1 MDIIIIVGVAV
12 NIIQRHIR
20 QQGSVPVCSLK
31 GFMIGPSRVGKTTAR
46 RRLTHEIIRISP
58 DEIVPSTGIDAP
70 ITVQLYSGIDRS
82 SVLLSEGGWRS
93 QGLEDQC
100 RALCSRVLNSP
111 AAPSSS
117 RSTTRPS
124 TAAAPSSS
132 RSTNRPSTAAAPSSS
147 RSTTRPS
154 TADAPSSSRSTTR
167 PSTAAVPSSSR
178 STTRPSTAASS
189 SPGPATLVQDW
200 DNLTHRTQDELVAT
214 ALTKLVKDQDWKT
227 IQEFL
232 KNTNSLS
239 FLHFIDIGGQPE
251 FHEILP
257 LLLHG
262 MALNLIF
269 FNVTHDLDSP
279 YTVVYRA
286 DGSSSIQYESEY
298 TIREIIQRAL
308 CSISSLQTSPDHKP
322 AAILI
327 GTHLD
332 QTSEAAVL
340 TLDRSIQQSFQD
352 DYFMRRD
359 VLCSINKPGEEK
371 RYIHPLNNVSTD
383 SSDIEGLRELITRIV
398 HERFTPQQVPT
409 GALLLHLILR
419 MRFDPSPGWCS
430 LEECAVIAEHCGISR
445 KFLKGVLQYLHDKY
459 GSILYYGQLEKLG
472 KRVIVNVNLIMKPPA
487 ELFVS
492 AFGAVRGEPETAKH
506 MRLTGEVSQRL
517 MNKACSESSTD
528 EKGIPTDEIVELL
541 ESCYILYKNARSAS
555 EEEVYFLPCLLYP
568 DHNLMS
574 SVPKLLSGLLY
585 SPLLLISATGF
596 VPLGQFQASVVRFS
610 QNENWTL
617 DELNRFR
624 NRIRFYFYDDREEG
638 LVHVEIRSLVS
649 HMEVRILTDAVINPR
664 LILECRRQLWTMFC
678 EVCSLYPHTRDV
690 HWDFGFYCPHAVQ
703 SGRRPHP
710 ARCRSKKKPRDV
722 ICSMRDCREGPV
734 GLENKHKCWFTVSTC
749 VL

>member
-1 MDIIIIVGVAV
+1 
-12 NIIQRHIR
+12 
-20 QQGSVPVCSLK
+20 
-31 GFMIGPSRVGKTTAR
+31 MIGPSCVGKTTAR
-46 RRLTHEIIRISP
+46 RRLTHEIIHISP

-70 ITVQLYSGIDRS
+70 ITVQLYRGIDRS
-82 SVLLSEGGWRS
+82 SVLLSEGEWRS
-93 QGLEDQC
+93 QGLEEQC
-100 RALCSRVLNSP
+100 RALCSRILTP
-111 AAPSSS
+111 P
-117 RSTTRPS
+117 
-124 TAAAPSSS
+124 
-132 RSTNRPSTAAAPSSS
+132 
-147 RSTTRPS
+147 
-154 TADAPSSSRSTTR
+154 DAPSSNSRRGRTR
-167 PSTAAVPSSSR
+167 R
-178 STTRPSTAASS
+178 KRNKSTTRPSTAASS
-189 SPGPATLVQDW
+189 SPGTTTLVQDW
-200 DNLTHRTQDELVAT
+200 DNLTHRTRDDLVAT
-214 ALTKLVKDQDWKT
+214 TLTKLVKDEDWET

-232 KNTNSLS
+232 KNTDILS
-239 FLHFIDIGGQPE
+239 FFHIIDIGGQPE

-269 FNVTHDLDSP
+269 FDVTHDLDSP

-286 DGSSSIQYESEY
+286 DGSSSVQYESEF

-308 CSISSLQTSPDHKP
+308 CSISSLQTSPEHKP

-332 QTSEAAVL
+332 QTSKAAVL

-359 VLCSINKPGEEK
+359 VLCSVNKPGEEK
-371 RYIHPLNNVSTD
+371 RYIHPLNNVSAD

-398 HERFTPQQVPT
+398 HERFTSQQVPT

-430 LEECAVIAEHCGISR
+430 LEECVVIAEHCGISR
-445 KFLKGVLQYLHDKY
+445 ADLLGEKGVLQYLHDKY
-459 GSILYYGQLEKLG
+459 GTILYYGRLKKLG

-506 MRLTGEVSQRL
+506 MRLTGEVSRRL
-517 MNKACSESSTD
+517 MNKVCSESSTD
-528 EKGIPTDEIVELL
+528 EAGIPTDEIVELL

-568 DHNLMS
+568 DHNVMIES
-574 SVPKLLSGLLY
+574 RDPKLLSGLLY
-585 SPLLLISATGF
+585 SPLLLIPATGF

-610 QNENWTL
+610 QDKNWRL

-624 NRIRFYFYDDREEG
+624 NRIRFYFRNVRDKG

-664 LILECRRQLWTMFC
+664 LILECRCQLWKMFS
-678 EVCSLYPHTRDV
+678 EVGSLYPHTRDV
-690 HWDFGFYCPHAVQ
+690 SWDFGFYCPHALQ

-710 ARCRSKKKPRDV
+710 ARCFSEQV
-722 ICSMRDCREGPV
+722 ICSIRDCQGGPV
-734 GLENKHKCWFTVSTC
+734 GLEYKHKCWFAVSTC
-749 VL
+749 ML

>member
-1 MDIIIIVGVAV
+1 MTVIIILGVGV
-12 NIIQRHIR
+12 NIIQHHIH

-46 RRLTHEIIRISP
+46 RRLTHEIVHISP

-70 ITVQLYSGIDRS
+70 ITVQLYRGIDQS

-93 QGLEDQC
+93 QGLEEQC

-111 AAPSSS
+111 SAAPSSS
-117 RSTTRPS
+117 TSTTK
-124 TAAAPSSS
+124 
-132 RSTNRPSTAAAPSSS
+132 
-147 RSTTRPS
+147 
-154 TADAPSSSRSTTR
+154 
-167 PSTAAVPSSSR
+167 
-178 STTRPSTAASS
+178 PSTAASS

-200 DNLTHRTQDELVAT
+200 DNLTHSTQDELVAT
-214 ALTKLVKDQDWKT
+214 ALTKLVKDEDWKT

-262 MALNLIF
+262 LALNLIF

-359 VLCSINKPGEEK
+359 VLCSVNKPGEEK

-419 MRFDPSPGWCS
+419 MKFDPSPGWCS
-430 LEECAVIAEHCGISR
+430 LEECVVIAEHCGISR
-445 KFLKGVLQYLHDKY
+445 AHLKGVLQYLHDKY
-459 GSILYYGQLEKLG
+459 GTILYYGRLTKLG

-568 DHNLMS
+568 NHNVKKES
-574 SVPKLLSGLLY
+574 SDPKLLSGLLY
-585 SPLLLISATGF
+585 PPLLLIPATGF

-610 QNENWTL
+610 QDENWRL

-624 NRIRFYFYDDREEG
+624 NRIRFYFRDDREEG

-649 HMEVRILTDAVINPR
+649 HVEVRILTDAVINPR
-664 LILECRRQLWTMFC
+664 LILECRRQLWSMFR
-678 EVCSLYPHTRDV
+678 EVGSLYPHTRDV

-710 ARCRSKKKPRDV
+710 ALCHSKNKPQQV
-722 ICSMRDCREGPV
+722 ICSEDDCRGGPV
-734 GLENKHKCWFTVSTC
+734 GLEYKHKCWFTVSTC
-749 VL
+749 VLSSIVAYVVCVCTGGY

>member
-1 MDIIIIVGVAV
+1 MKRG
-12 NIIQRHIR
+12 IIQQHIQ
-20 QQGSVPVCSLK
+20 QQGSVQVQSLK
-31 GFMIGPSRVGKTTAR
+31 GFMIGPPRVGKTTAR
-46 RRLTHEIIRISP
+46 RRLTHEIVRISP

-70 ITVQLYSGIDRS
+70 ITVQLYRGIDRS
-82 SVLLSEGGWRS
+82 SVLLSERGWRS
-93 QGLEDQC
+93 QGLEEQC
-100 RALCSRVLNSP
+100 RALCSRILNP
-111 AAPSSS
+111 P
-117 RSTTRPS
+117 
-124 TAAAPSSS
+124 
-132 RSTNRPSTAAAPSSS
+132 
-147 RSTTRPS
+147 
-154 TADAPSSSRSTTR
+154 DA
-167 PSTAAVPSSSR
+167 PSSSR

-200 DNLTHRTQDELVAT
+200 DNLTHRTRDELVTT
-214 ALTKLVKDQDWKT
+214 ALTKLVKDEDWET

-232 KNTNSLS
+232 KNTDILS

-279 YTVVYRA
+279 FTVVFRA
-286 DGSSSIQYESEY
+286 DGFTSSIEYESEY

-340 TLDRSIQQSFQD
+340 TLDHSIQQSFQD
-352 DYFMRRD
+352 FMRKD
-359 VLCSINKPGEEK
+359 VLCSVNKPGEEK

-383 SSDIEGLRELITRIV
+383 SSDIVGLRELITRIV

-430 LEECAVIAEHCGISR
+430 LEECVVIAERCGISR
-445 KFLKGVLQYLHDKY
+445 EDLLGEKGVLQYLHDKY
-459 GSILYYGQLEKLG
+459 GTILYYGRLEKLG

-506 MRLTGEVSQRL
+506 MRLTGEVSHRL
-517 MNKACSESSTD
+517 MNKARSESSTD
-528 EKGIPTDEIVELL
+528 EAGIPTDEIVELL

-568 DHNLMS
+568 DHNVAIES
-574 SVPKLLSGLLY
+574 SDPKLLSGLLY
-585 SPLLLISATGF
+585 SPLLLIPATGF
-596 VPLGQFQASVVRFS
+596 VPLGQFQASVVRFT
-610 QNENWTL
+610 QDGKWRL
-617 DELNRFR
+617 DETNRFR
-624 NRIRFYFYDDREEG
+624 NRIRFYFHDDREEG

-649 HMEVRILTDAVINPR
+649 HIEVRILTDAVINPR

-678 EVCSLYPHTRDV
+678 EVRSLYPHTQDV

-710 ARCRSKKKPRDV
+710 AICPSKTKPQHV
-722 ICSMRDCREGPV
+722 ICSIRDCRGGHPV
-734 GLENKHKCWFTVSTC
+734 VIENKHKCWFTVSTYVLISIVAYLVC
-749 VL
+749 VYRRLLS

>member
-1 MDIIIIVGVAV
+1 
-12 NIIQRHIR
+12 
-20 QQGSVPVCSLK
+20 
-31 GFMIGPSRVGKTTAR
+31 MIGPSRVGKTTTR
-46 RRLTHEIIRISP
+46 RRLTHEILHISP
-58 DEIVPSTGIDAP
+58 DEIVPSTGMDAP
-70 ITVQLYSGIDRS
+70 ITVQLYRGIDRS
-82 SVLLSEGGWRS
+82 SVLLSERGWRS
-93 QGLEDQC
+93 QGLEEQC
-100 RALCSRVLNSP
+100 RALCSRILCSP
-111 AAPSSS
+111 AAALSS
-117 RSTTRPS
+117 
-124 TAAAPSSS
+124 
-132 RSTNRPSTAAAPSSS
+132 N
-147 RSTTRPS
+147 
-154 TADAPSSSRSTTR
+154 
-167 PSTAAVPSSSR
+167 R

-189 SPGPATLVQDW
+189 SPYPTTLVQDW

-214 ALTKLVKDQDWKT
+214 ALTKLVKDEDWET
-227 IQEFL
+227 TQEFL
-232 KNTNSLS
+232 KNTDILS

-251 FHEILP
+251 FHEIQP

-298 TIREIIQRAL
+298 TIREIIQRSL
-308 CSISSLQTSPDHKP
+308 SSISSLQTSVDHMP

-340 TLDRSIQQSFQD
+340 NLDRFIQQSFRD

-359 VLCSINKPGEEK
+359 VLCSVNKPGEEK

-409 GALLLHLILR
+409 GAILLQLILR

-445 KFLKGVLQYLHDKY
+445 ADLKGVLQYLQDKF
-459 GSILYYGQLEKLG
+459 GTIHYYGRLKKLG
-472 KRVIVNVNLIMKPPA
+472 KRVIVNVNLITKPPA

-492 AFGAVRGEPETAKH
+492 AFGAVRGKPETAKH
-506 MRLTGEVSQRL
+506 MRLTGEVSHRL
-517 MNKACSESSTD
+517 MNKVCSESSSD
-528 EKGIPTDEIVELL
+528 KAGIPTDEIVELL
-541 ESCYILYKNARSAS
+541 ESCCILYKNARTIIN
-555 EEEVYFLPCLLYP
+555 EEVYFLPCLLYP
-568 DHNLMS
+568 DHNVTIES
-574 SVPKLLSGLLY
+574 SDPKLLSGLLY
-585 SPLLLISATGF
+585 SPLLLIPATGF

-610 QNENWTL
+610 RDENWCL
-617 DELNRFR
+617 DESNRFR
-624 NRIRFYFYDDREEG
+624 NRIRFYFHDDREEG

-678 EVCSLYPHTRDV
+678 EVDSLYPHTRDV

-710 ARCRSKKKPRDV
+710 ARCHSKNKPQHV
-722 ICSMRDCREGPV
+722 ICSIQDCRGGPV
-734 GLENKHKCWFTVSTC
+734 GLENKHKCWFTVS
-749 VL
+749 V

>member
-1 MDIIIIVGVAV
+1 MPISDYHIIIVGVAV
-12 NIIQRHIR
+12 NIIQRHIH

-46 RRLTHEIIRISP
+46 RRLTHEIVHISP

-70 ITVQLYSGIDRS
+70 ITVQLYRDIDRS

-93 QGLEDQC
+93 QGIEEQC
-100 RALCSRVLNSP
+100 RALCSRVLNIP
-111 AAPSSS
+111 AA
-117 RSTTRPS
+117 
-124 TAAAPSSS
+124 A
-132 RSTNRPSTAAAPSSS
+132 
-147 RSTTRPS
+147 
-154 TADAPSSSRSTTR
+154 
-167 PSTAAVPSSSR
+167 PSSSR

-200 DNLTHRTQDELVAT
+200 DNLTHRTQDELVST
-214 ALTKLVKDQDWKT
+214 ALTKLVKDEDWKT

-232 KNTNSLS
+232 KNTKSLS

-262 MALNLIF
+262 LALNLIF
-269 FNVTHDLDSP
+269 FNVIHDLDSP

-359 VLCSINKPGEEK
+359 VLCSVNKPGEEK

-398 HERFTPQQVPT
+398 HERFTPQEVPT

-419 MRFDPSPGWCS
+419 MKFDPSPGWCS

-445 KFLKGVLQYLHDKY
+445 ADLKGVLQYLHDKY
-459 GSILYYGQLEKLG
+459 GTILYYGQLKKLG

-487 ELFVS
+487 EMFVS
-492 AFGAVRGEPETAKH
+492 AFGALGGEPETAKH
-506 MRLTGEVSQRL
+506 MRLTGEVSSRL

-528 EKGIPTDEIVELL
+528 EAGIPTDEIVELL

-568 DHNLMS
+568 DHNVTPES
-574 SVPKLLSGLLY
+574 SDPKLLSGILY
-585 SPLLLISATGF
+585 SPLLLIPATGF

-610 QNENWTL
+610 QDHKWRL

-624 NRIRFYFYDDREEG
+624 NRIRFYFNDDREEG

-649 HMEVRILTDAVINPR
+649 HMEVRILTDAVINPC
-664 LILECRRQLWTMFC
+664 LIHECRRQLWTMFC
-678 EVCSLYPHTRDV
+678 EVGSLYPHTRDV

-710 ARCRSKKKPRDV
+710 ARCHSKNKPQHV
-722 ICSMRDCREGPV
+722 ICSIQDCQGGPV
-734 GLENKHKCWFTVSTC
+734 GLENKHKCWFTVSTW
-749 VL
+749 

>member
-1 MDIIIIVGVAV
+1 
-12 NIIQRHIR
+12 
-20 QQGSVPVCSLK
+20 
-31 GFMIGPSRVGKTTAR
+31 MIGPSRVGKTTAR
-46 RRLTHEIIRISP
+46 RRLTHEIVHISP

-70 ITVQLYSGIDRS
+70 ITVQLYRDIDRS

-93 QGLEDQC
+93 QGLEEQC
-100 RALCSRVLNSP
+100 RALCSRILSPP

-117 RSTTRPS
+117 RS
-124 TAAAPSSS
+124 
-132 RSTNRPSTAAAPSSS
+132 
-147 RSTTRPS
+147 
-154 TADAPSSSRSTTR
+154 
-167 PSTAAVPSSSR
+167 

-200 DNLTHRTQDELVAT
+200 DNLTHRTQDELVAA
-214 ALTKLVKDQDWKT
+214 ALTKLVKDEDWKT

-232 KNTNSLS
+232 KNTDILS

-262 MALNLIF
+262 MALNMIF

-308 CSISSLQTSPDHKP
+308 CSISTLQTSPDHKP

-352 DYFMRRD
+352 QCFMTKD
-359 VLCSINKPGEEK
+359 VLCSVNKPGEEK

-383 SSDIEGLRELITRIV
+383 SSDIEGLHELITRIV

-445 KFLKGVLQYLHDKY
+445 ADLKGVLQYLHDKY
-459 GSILYYGQLEKLG
+459 GTILYYGRLTKLG

-492 AFGAVRGEPETAKH
+492 ALRGEPETAKH
-506 MRLTGEVSQRL
+506 MRRTGEVSHRL
-517 MNKACSESSTD
+517 MNKACSSD
-528 EKGIPTDEIVELL
+528 EAEIPTDEIVELL
-541 ESCYILYKNARSAS
+541 ESCYILYKNARSAASAASDRLLAAS
-555 EEEVYFLPCLLYP
+555 EEEMYFLPCLLKP
-568 DHNLMS
+568 DY
-574 SVPKLLSGLLY
+574 SVAIDPKLLPGFLY
-585 SPLLLISATGF
+585 SPLLLIPNTGF
-596 VPLGQFQASVVRFS
+596 VPLGQFHASVVRFS
-610 QNENWTL
+610 QENNWRL
-617 DELNRFR
+617 DKFNRFR
-624 NRIRFYFYDDREEG
+624 NRIRFYFHDDREEG

-649 HMEVRILTDAVINPR
+649 HMEVRILTDAIINPH
-664 LILECRRQLWTMFC
+664 LIPECRRQLWTMFC
-678 EVCSLYPHTRDV
+678 EVGSLYPHTRNV
-690 HWDFGFYCPHAVQ
+690 NWDFGFYCPLAVQ

-710 ARCRSKKKPRDV
+710 SRCFSDKV
-722 ICSMRDCREGPV
+722 ICSEDDCQGGPV
-734 GLENKHKCWFTVSTC
+734 SLENKHKCWFTVS
-749 VL
+749 V

>member
-1 MDIIIIVGVAV
+1 M
-12 NIIQRHIR
+12 NIIDKHIH

-46 RRLTHEIIRISP
+46 RRLTREIIHISP

-70 ITVQLYSGIDRS
+70 ITVQLYRGIDRS

-93 QGLEDQC
+93 QGLEEQC
-100 RALCSRVLNSP
+100 RALCSCILNSP
-111 AAPSSS
+111 TAPSSS
-117 RSTTRPS
+117 STCNSSDTSDS
-124 TAAAPSSS
+124 TISPDTSYTLVLDFDTLSHRMRDKLVA
-132 RSTNRPSTAAAPSSS
+132 
-147 RSTTRPS
+147 
-154 TADAPSSSRSTTR
+154 TADSSLN
-167 PSTAAVPSSSR
+167 
-178 STTRPSTAASS
+178 
-189 SPGPATLVQDW
+189 LVQDW
-200 DNLTHRTQDELVAT
+200 NNHTHRTRDELVAT
-214 ALTKLVKDQDWKT
+214 ALTELVKDEDWET

-232 KNTNSLS
+232 KNTDILS

-251 FHEILP
+251 FQEILP

-269 FNVTHDLDSP
+269 FNVTHYLDSP

-359 VLCSINKPGEEK
+359 VLCSVNKPGEEK
-371 RYIHPLNNVSTD
+371 RYIHPLNNVSAD

-430 LEECAVIAEHCGISR
+430 LEECVVIAEHCGISR
-445 KFLKGVLQYLHDKY
+445 EDLLGEKGVLQYLHNKY
-459 GSILYYGQLEKLG
+459 GTILYYGQLKKLG

-506 MRLTGEVSQRL
+506 MRLTGEVSHRL

-528 EKGIPTDEIVELL
+528 EEGIPTDEIVELL

-568 DHNLMS
+568 DHNVTIES
-574 SVPKLLSGLLY
+574 SDPKLLSDLLY
-585 SPLLLISATGF
+585 SPLLLIPATGF
-596 VPLGQFQASVVRFS
+596 VPLGWFQASVVRFS
-610 QNENWTL
+610 QDGKWRL

-624 NRIRFYFYDDREEG
+624 NRIRFYFHDDREEG

-649 HMEVRILTDAVINPR
+649 HVEIRILTDAVINPR
-664 LILECRRQLWTMFC
+664 LILECRCQLWTMFR
-678 EVCSLYPHTRDV
+678 EIGSLYPHTRDV
-690 HWDFGFYCPHAVQ
+690 HWDFGFYCPYAVQ
-703 SGRRPHP
+703 SGTRPHP
-710 ARCRSKKKPRDV
+710 ARCYSMIKPQHV
-722 ICSMRDCREGPV
+722 ICSIRDCRGGPV
-734 GLENKHKCWFTVSTC
+734 GLENKHKCWFTVSVRSMVHVIIALTVQLC
-749 VL
+749 L

>member
-1 MDIIIIVGVAV
+1 
-12 NIIQRHIR
+12 
-20 QQGSVPVCSLK
+20 
-31 GFMIGPSRVGKTTAR
+31 MIGPSRVGKTTAR
-46 RRLTHEIIRISP
+46 RRLTHEIVHISP

-70 ITVQLYSGIDRS
+70 ITVQLYHDIARS
-82 SVLLSEGGWRS
+82 SVLLSEGGWRN
-93 QGLEDQC
+93 QGVEEQC
-100 RALCSRVLNSP
+100 RALCSRILSSP
-111 AAPSSS
+111 AAPYSS
-117 RSTTRPS
+117 RSTTG
-124 TAAAPSSS
+124 
-132 RSTNRPSTAAAPSSS
+132 
-147 RSTTRPS
+147 
-154 TADAPSSSRSTTR
+154 
-167 PSTAAVPSSSR
+167 
-178 STTRPSTAASS
+178 PSTAASS
-189 SPGPATLVQDW
+189 SLGPATLVQDW
-200 DNLTHRTQDELVAT
+200 DNLTHRTRDELVAT
-214 ALTKLVKDQDWKT
+214 ALTKLVKDEDWET

-232 KNTNSLS
+232 KNTDILS
-239 FLHFIDIGGQPE
+239 FLHLIDIGGQPE

-279 YTVVYRA
+279 YTVVYRN

-308 CSISSLQTSPDHKP
+308 CTISSLQTSPDHMP

-352 DYFMRRD
+352 DYFMKRD
-359 VLCSINKPGEEK
+359 VLCSVNKPGEEK

-445 KFLKGVLQYLHDKY
+445 VDLKGVLQYLHNKY
-459 GSILYYGQLEKLG
+459 GTILYYGRLEKLG

-492 AFGAVRGEPETAKH
+492 AFGAVRGKPETAKH
-506 MRLTGEVSQRL
+506 MRLTGEVSHLL
-517 MNKACSESSTD
+517 MNKACSESSSD
-528 EKGIPTDEIVELL
+528 EAGIPTDEIVELL
-541 ESCYILYKNARSAS
+541 ESCCILYKEARSAS
-555 EEEVYFLPCLLYP
+555 GEEVYFLPCLLYP
-568 DHNLMS
+568 DHNVTIES
-574 SVPKLLSGLLY
+574 SDLEVLSGVLY
-585 SPLLLISATGF
+585 SPLLFIPATGC

-610 QNENWTL
+610 QGEKWRL

-624 NRIRFYFYDDREEG
+624 NRIRFYFHDDREG

-649 HMEVRILTDAVINPR
+649 HVEVRILTDAVINPR
-664 LILECRRQLWTMFC
+664 LILECRRQLWTMFH
-678 EVCSLYPHTRDV
+678 EVRSFYPHTRDV

-710 ARCRSKKKPRDV
+710 ARCYSTIEPKHV
-722 ICSMRDCREGPV
+722 ICSIQDCRGGPV
-734 GLENKHKCWFTVSTC
+734 GLENKHECWFTVSIHHMYH
-749 VL
+749 

>member
-1 MDIIIIVGVAV
+1 MKRG
-12 NIIQRHIR
+12 IIQQHIQ
-20 QQGSVPVCSLK
+20 QQGSVPVRSLK

-70 ITVQLYSGIDRS
+70 ITVKLYRNIDQS
-82 SVLLSEGGWRS
+82 SVLLSEGEWRS
-93 QGLEDQC
+93 QGLEEQC
-100 RALCSRVLNSP
+100 RALCSLILNSP
-111 AAPSSS
+111 ATPSTS
-117 RSTTRPS
+117 RSTIRVRPS
-124 TAAAPSSS
+124 TAASSS
-132 RSTNRPSTAAAPSSS
+132 PGSASSS
-147 RSTTRPS
+147 PGL
-154 TADAPSSSRSTTR
+154 ASSS
-167 PSTAAVPSSSR
+167 PGP
-178 STTRPSTAASS
+178 ASS

-200 DNLTHRTQDELVAT
+200 DNLTHHTRDELVAT
-214 ALTKLVKDQDWKT
+214 ALTKLVKDEDWET

-232 KNTNSLS
+232 KNTDILS

-251 FHEILP
+251 FHETLP

-269 FNVTHDLDSP
+269 FNVTHDLESP

-308 CSISSLQTSPDHKP
+308 CSISSIQTSPDHKP
-322 AAILI
+322 AAILV

-352 DYFMRRD
+352 DYFMKSD
-359 VLCSINKPGEEK
+359 VLCSVNKPGEEK

-398 HERFTPQQVPT
+398 HERFTPQLVPT

-419 MRFDPSPGWCS
+419 MRFNPSPGWCS
-430 LEECAVIAEHCGISR
+430 LEECVVIAEHCGISR
-445 KFLKGVLQYLHDKY
+445 VDLLGEKGVLQYLHDKY
-459 GSILYYGQLEKLG
+459 GTILYYGRLKKLG
-472 KRVIVNVNLIMKPPA
+472 KRVIVNFNLIMKPPA

-506 MRLTGEVSQRL
+506 MRLTGEVSHRL
-517 MNKACSESSTD
+517 MNKVCSESTD
-528 EKGIPTDEIVELL
+528 EAGIPTDEIVELL

-568 DHNLMS
+568 DHNVTIES
-574 SVPKLLSGLLY
+574 GVPKFLY
-585 SPLLLISATGF
+585 SPLLLIPATGF
-596 VPLGQFQASVVRFS
+596 VPLGQFQASIVRFS
-610 QNENWTL
+610 QSDSWRL
-617 DELNRFR
+617 DELDRFR
-624 NRIRFYFYDDREEG
+624 NRIRFFFHDDREEG
-638 LVHVEIRSLVS
+638 LIQVEIRCLVS
-649 HMEVRILTDAVINPR
+649 HVEVHILTDAVINPC

-678 EVCSLYPHTRDV
+678 EVGSLYPHTRDV

-710 ARCRSKKKPRDV
+710 AHCCSKNKPQHV
-722 ICSMRDCREGPV
+722 ICSIRDCRGGPV
-734 GLENKHKCWFTVSTC
+734 GLENKHKCWFTVCAC
-749 VL
+749 VLFSIVAYMVCVCTGGY

>member
-1 MDIIIIVGVAV
+1 
-12 NIIQRHIR
+12 
-20 QQGSVPVCSLK
+20 
-31 GFMIGPSRVGKTTAR
+31 MIGPSRVGKTTAR
-46 RRLTHEIIRISP
+46 RRLTHEIVCISP

-70 ITVQLYSGIDRS
+70 ITVQLYRGIDRS
-82 SVLLSEGGWRS
+82 SVLLSERGWRS
-93 QGLEDQC
+93 QGLEEQC
-100 RALCSRVLNSP
+100 HALCSRILNIP
-111 AAPSSS
+111 AA
-117 RSTTRPS
+117 
-124 TAAAPSSS
+124 A
-132 RSTNRPSTAAAPSSS
+132 
-147 RSTTRPS
+147 
-154 TADAPSSSRSTTR
+154 
-167 PSTAAVPSSSR
+167 PSSSR

-189 SPGPATLVQDW
+189 SPDPATSSPDPSILVQDW
-200 DNLTHRTQDELVAT
+200 DNLTHRSRDELVAT
-214 ALTKLVKDQDWKT
+214 TLTKLVKDEDWKT

-232 KNTNSLS
+232 KNTKSLS

-262 MALNLIF
+262 LALNLIF
-269 FNVTHDLDSP
+269 FNVTHNLNSP

-286 DGSSSIQYESEY
+286 DGSSSIQYKSEY

-359 VLCSINKPGEEK
+359 VLCSVNKPGEEK
-371 RYIHPLNNVSTD
+371 RYIHPLNNLSTD

-398 HERFTPQQVPT
+398 HERFTPQEVPT

-419 MRFDPSPGWCS
+419 MKFDPSPGWCS
-430 LEECAVIAEHCGISR
+430 LEECAVIAEQCGISR
-445 KFLKGVLQYLHDKY
+445 ADLKGVLQYLHDKY
-459 GSILYYGQLEKLG
+459 GTILYYGRLTKLG
-472 KRVIVNVNLIMKPPA
+472 KRVVVNVNLIMKPPA

-517 MNKACSESSTD
+517 MNKACSESCTD

-568 DHNLMS
+568 DHNVTPES
-574 SVPKLLSGLLY
+574 SDPKLISGLLY
-585 SPLLLISATGF
+585 SPLLLIPATGF
-596 VPLGQFQASVVRFS
+596 VPLGQFQASIVRFS
-610 QNENWTL
+610 QDHNWRL
-617 DELNRFR
+617 DDNNRFR
-624 NRIRFYFYDDREEG
+624 NRIRFYFSDDREG

-649 HMEVRILTDAVINPR
+649 HVEVRILTDAVINPR
-664 LILECRRQLWTMFC
+664 LILECRRQLWTMFS
-678 EVCSLYPHTRDV
+678 EVVSIYPHTRDV

-703 SGRRPHP
+703 SGRHPHP
-710 ARCRSKKKPRDV
+710 ARCHSKNKPQHV
-722 ICSMRDCREGPV
+722 ICSIKDCRGGPV
-734 GLENKHKCWFTVSTC
+734 GLENKHMCWFTVSTC
-749 VL
+749 

>member
-1 MDIIIIVGVAV
+1 MKRG
-12 NIIQRHIR
+12 IIQQHIQ
-20 QQGSVPVCSLK
+20 QQGSVPVRSLK

-46 RRLTHEIIRISP
+46 RRLTHEIVHISP

-93 QGLEDQC
+93 QGLKEQC
-100 RALCSRVLNSP
+100 RALCSLVLNSP

-117 RSTTRPS
+117 RSTTRPY
-124 TAAAPSSS
+124 
-132 RSTNRPSTAAAPSSS
+132 
-147 RSTTRPS
+147 
-154 TADAPSSSRSTTR
+154 
-167 PSTAAVPSSSR
+167 
-178 STTRPSTAASS
+178 TAASS
-189 SPGPATLVQDW
+189 SPGPATLVQDR
-200 DNLTHRTQDELVAT
+200 DYLSDRTRDELVAT
-214 ALTKLVKDQDWKT
+214 ALAKLVKDEDWET

-232 KNTNSLS
+232 KNTDTLS
-239 FLHFIDIGGQPE
+239 YLHFIDIGGQPE

-286 DGSSSIQYESEY
+286 EGSSSIQYGSEY

-308 CSISSLQTSPDHKP
+308 CSISTLQTSPGHKP

-352 DYFMRRD
+352 EPFMKED
-359 VLCSINKPGEEK
+359 VLCPVNKSGEK
-371 RYIHPLNNVSTD
+371 RRYIHPLNNVSTD
-383 SSDIEGLRELITRIV
+383 SSDIEDLRKLITRIV
-398 HERFTPQQVPT
+398 HERFTEQQVPT

-430 LEECAVIAEHCGISR
+430 LEECVVIAEQCGISR
-445 KFLKGVLQYLHDKY
+445 EDLLGEEGVLQYLHDKN
-459 GSILYYGQLEKLG
+459 GTILYYGRLKKLG
-472 KRVIVNVNLIMKPPA
+472 KRVIVNVNLIMKPSA

-492 AFGAVRGEPETAKH
+492 ALRGEPETAKQ
-506 MRLTGEVSQRL
+506 MRRTGEASHRL
-517 MNKACSESSTD
+517 INKACSSD
-528 EKGIPTDEIVELL
+528 EAEIPTDEIVELL
-541 ESCYILYKNARSAS
+541 ESCYILYKNARSAASAASDRLLAAS
-555 EEEVYFLPCLLYP
+555 EEEMYFLPCLLKP
-568 DHNLMS
+568 DYN
-574 SVPKLLSGLLY
+574 VAIDPKLLPGFLY
-585 SPLLLISATGF
+585 SPLLLIPNTGF
-596 VPLGQFQASVVRFS
+596 VPLGQFHASVVRFS
-610 QNENWTL
+610 QEKNWRL
-617 DELNRFR
+617 DKFNRFR
-624 NRIRFYFYDDREEG
+624 NRIRFYFHDDREEG

-678 EVCSLYPHTRDV
+678 EVGSLYPHTRNV
-690 HWDFGFYCPHAVQ
+690 NWDFGFYCPLAVQ
-703 SGRRPHP
+703 SGRLPHP
-710 ARCRSKKKPRDV
+710 ASCFSDKV
-722 ICSMRDCREGPV
+722 ICSEDDCQGGPV
-734 GLENKHKCWFTVSTC
+734 GLENKHKCWFTVSAC
-749 VL
+749 VLFSIVAYMVCVCTGGY

>member
-1 MDIIIIVGVAV
+1 MKRG
-12 NIIQRHIR
+12 IIQQHIQ
-20 QQGSVPVCSLK
+20 QQGSVPVRSLK

-46 RRLTHEIIRISP
+46 RRLTHEIVRISP
-58 DEIVPSTGIDAP
+58 DEVVPSTGIDAP
-70 ITVQLYSGIDRS
+70 ITVQLYRDIDRS
-82 SVLLSEGGWRS
+82 SVLLSERGWRS
-93 QGLEDQC
+93 QGLEEQC
-100 RALCSRVLNSP
+100 RALCSRILNSP
-111 AAPSSS
+111 AA
-117 RSTTRPS
+117 
-124 TAAAPSSS
+124 
-132 RSTNRPSTAAAPSSS
+132 
-147 RSTTRPS
+147 
-154 TADAPSSSRSTTR
+154 
-167 PSTAAVPSSSR
+167 PSSSR

-200 DNLTHRTQDELVAT
+200 DNLTHRTRDELVAT
-214 ALTKLVKDQDWKT
+214 ALTELVNDEDWET

-232 KNTNSLS
+232 KNTDILS

-262 MALNLIF
+262 MALNMVF

-359 VLCSINKPGEEK
+359 VLCSVNKPGEEK

-383 SSDIEGLRELITRIV
+383 SSDIEGLRELITRMV
-398 HERFTPQQVPT
+398 HERFTPQPVPT

-430 LEECAVIAEHCGISR
+430 LEECVVLAEHCGIS
-445 KFLKGVLQYLHDKY
+445 KEDLLGEKGVLQYLHDKY
-459 GSILYYGQLEKLG
+459 GTILYYGRLTKLG

-568 DHNLMS
+568 DHNVTLES
-574 SVPKLLSGLLY
+574 SDPKLLSGLLY
-585 SPLLLISATGF
+585 SPLLLIPATGF
-596 VPLGQFQASVVRFS
+596 VPLGQFQASIVRFS
-610 QNENWTL
+610 QDDNWSL
-617 DELNRFR
+617 DEATRFR
-624 NRIRFYFYDDREEG
+624 NRIRFYFTDEREKG
-638 LVHVEIRSLVS
+638 LIHVEIRSLVS
-649 HMEVRILTDAVINPR
+649 HVEIRNLTDAVINPR
-664 LILECRRQLWTMFC
+664 LILECRRQLWSMFC
-678 EVCSLYPHTRDV
+678 EVGSLYPHTRDV
-690 HWDFGFYCPHAVQ
+690 RWNFGFYCPHAVQ

-710 ARCRSKKKPRDV
+710 ARCRSKVNPEHV
-722 ICSMRDCREGPV
+722 ICSLRNCRGGPV
-734 GLENKHKCWFTVSTC
+734 GLENKHKCWFTVSAC
-749 VL
+749 VLFSIVAYMVCVCTGGY

>member
-1 MDIIIIVGVAV
+1 MKRG
-12 NIIQRHIR
+12 IIQQHIQ
-20 QQGSVPVCSLK
+20 QQGSVPVRSLK

-46 RRLTHEIIRISP
+46 RRLTHEIVCISP

-70 ITVQLYSGIDRS
+70 ITVQLYRGIDRS
-82 SVLLSEGGWRS
+82 SVLLSERGWRS
-93 QGLEDQC
+93 QGLEEQC
-100 RALCSRVLNSP
+100 HALCSRILNPP

-117 RSTTRPS
+117 T
-124 TAAAPSSS
+124 S
-132 RSTNRPSTAAAPSSS
+132 RRRMRRRRNK
-147 RSTTRPS
+147 
-154 TADAPSSSRSTTR
+154 
-167 PSTAAVPSSSR
+167 

-200 DNLTHRTQDELVAT
+200 DNLTDHTRDELVAT
-214 ALTKLVKDQDWKT
+214 ALTELVKDDDWET

-232 KNTNSLS
+232 KNTDILS

-340 TLDRSIQQSFQD
+340 TLDRSIEQSFQD
-352 DYFMRRD
+352 NYFMRRD
-359 VLCSINKPGEEK
+359 VLCSVNKPGEEK

-383 SSDIEGLRELITRIV
+383 SSDIEGLREVITRIV

-430 LEECAVIAEHCGISR
+430 LEECVVIAEHCGISR
-445 KFLKGVLQYLHDKY
+445 EDLLGEEGVLQYLHDKY
-459 GSILYYGQLEKLG
+459 GTILYYGRLEKLG

-492 AFGAVRGEPETAKH
+492 AFGAVRGEPETAKQ
-506 MRLTGEVSQRL
+506 MRFTGEVSQRL
-517 MNKACSESSTD
+517 MNKACSESSTN
-528 EKGIPTDEIVELL
+528 EAGIPTDEIVELL

-555 EEEVYFLPCLLYP
+555 NEEVYFLPCLLYP
-568 DHNLMS
+568 DHNVTIES
-574 SVPKLLSGLLY
+574 SDPKLLSGLLY
-585 SPLLLISATGF
+585 SPLLLIPATGF

-610 QNENWTL
+610 QDDNWRL

-624 NRIRFYFYDDREEG
+624 NRIRFFFQDSKEEG

-649 HMEVRILTDAVINPR
+649 HVEVRILTDAVINPR
-664 LILECRRQLWTMFC
+664 LIKRCRRQLWTMFR
-678 EVCSLYPHTRDV
+678 EVGSLYPHTRDV
-690 HWDFGFYCPHAVQ
+690 LWDFGFYCPHAVQ

-710 ARCRSKKKPRDV
+710 ALCHSKKKPQHV
-722 ICSMRDCREGPV
+722 ICSIRDCRGGPV
-734 GLENKHKCWFTVSTC
+734 GLENKHKCWFTVSAC
-749 VL
+749 VLFRIVAYMVCVCTGGY

>member
-1 MDIIIIVGVAV
+1 
-12 NIIQRHIR
+12 
-20 QQGSVPVCSLK
+20 
-31 GFMIGPSRVGKTTAR
+31 MIGPSNVGKTTAR
-46 RRLTHEIIRISP
+46 CRLTQEIVHISP

-70 ITVQLYSGIDRS
+70 ITVQLYRGIDRS
-82 SVLLSEGGWRS
+82 SVLLSERS
-93 QGLEDQC
+93 QWPEEQC
-100 RALCSRVLNSP
+100 RALCSRILNSP
-111 AAPSSS
+111 
-117 RSTTRPS
+117 
-124 TAAAPSSS
+124 
-132 RSTNRPSTAAAPSSS
+132 
-147 RSTTRPS
+147 
-154 TADAPSSSRSTTR
+154 
-167 PSTAAVPSSSR
+167 AVPSSSR

-200 DNLTHRTQDELVAT
+200 DNLTHRTRDELVAT
-214 ALTKLVKDQDWKT
+214 ALTMLVKDGEWET

-232 KNTNSLS
+232 KNTDILS
-239 FLHFIDIGGQPE
+239 FLHFIDVGGQPE

-257 LLLHG
+257 LLLHRI
-262 MALNLIF
+262 ALNLIF
-269 FNVTHDLDSP
+269 FNLTHDLDSP

-286 DGSSSIQYESEY
+286 DGSSSIEYESEY

-308 CSISSLQTSPDHKP
+308 SNISFQTSLDHKP

-340 TLDRSIQQSFQD
+340 TLDHSIQQSFQD
-352 DYFMRRD
+352 SYFMRRD
-359 VLCSINKPGEEK
+359 VLCSVNKPGEEK
-371 RYIHPLNNVSTD
+371 RYIHSLNNVSAD

-430 LEECAVIAEHCGISR
+430 LEECVVIAEHCGISR
-445 KFLKGVLQYLHDKY
+445 ADLKGVLQYLHDKY
-459 GSILYYGQLEKLG
+459 GTILYYGRLEKLG

-506 MRLTGEVSQRL
+506 MRLTGEVSHRL
-517 MNKACSESSTD
+517 MNKARSESSSD
-528 EKGIPTDEIVELL
+528 EEGIPTDEIVELL
-541 ESCYILYKNARSAS
+541 ESCYILYKNARSSS

-568 DHNLMS
+568 DHNVTMES
-574 SVPKLLSGLLY
+574 SDPKLLSGLLY
-585 SPLLLISATGF
+585 SPLLLIPATGF

-610 QNENWTL
+610 QDENWSL

-624 NRIRFYFYDDREEG
+624 NRICFYFNDDREEG

-649 HMEVRILTDAVINPR
+649 HMEVRILTDAVLNPR
-664 LILECRRQLWTMFC
+664 LILECRRQLWTMIC
-678 EVCSLYPHTRDV
+678 EVGSLYPHTRDV
-690 HWDFGFYCPHAVQ
+690 HWDFGFYCPHAIQ

-710 ARCRSKKKPRDV
+710 ARCRSKINPQHV
-722 ICSMRDCREGPV
+722 VCSIRDCREGPV
-734 GLENKHKCWFTVSTC
+734 GLENKHKCWFTVSAQCMVGTIITYYVYTC
-749 VL
+749 VGSTIVSSSIVSSTILIVSTITCSYLSTFTK

>member
-1 MDIIIIVGVAV
+1 MNIIIIVGVAV
-12 NIIQRHIR
+12 NIIQRHIH

-46 RRLTHEIIRISP
+46 RRLTHDIVCISP

-70 ITVQLYSGIDRS
+70 ITVQLYRDIDRS

-93 QGLEDQC
+93 QGLEEQC
-100 RALCSRVLNSP
+100 QALCSRVLNSP
-111 AAPSSS
+111 AA
-117 RSTTRPS
+117 
-124 TAAAPSSS
+124 
-132 RSTNRPSTAAAPSSS
+132 
-147 RSTTRPS
+147 
-154 TADAPSSSRSTTR
+154 
-167 PSTAAVPSSSR
+167 PSSSR

-214 ALTKLVKDQDWKT
+214 ALTKLVKDEDWKT

-232 KNTNSLS
+232 KNTKSLS

-262 MALNLIF
+262 LALNLIF

-308 CSISSLQTSPDHKP
+308 CSISSLQTSLDHKP

-359 VLCSINKPGEEK
+359 VLCSVNKPGEEK

-398 HERFTPQQVPT
+398 HKRFTPRQVPT

-419 MRFDPSPGWCS
+419 MKFDPSPGWCS
-430 LEECAVIAEHCGISR
+430 LEECVVIAEHCGISR
-445 KFLKGVLQYLHDKY
+445 ADLKGVLQYLHDKY
-459 GSILYYGQLEKLG
+459 GTILYYGRLTKLG

-492 AFGAVRGEPETAKH
+492 AFGAVEGEPETAKL

-568 DHNLMS
+568 DHNLTS
-574 SVPKLLSGLLY
+574 SNPKLLSGLLY
-585 SPLLLISATGF
+585 SPLLLIPATGF

-610 QNENWTL
+610 QNENWSL

-624 NRIRFYFYDDREEG
+624 NRIRFYFNDDREEG
-638 LVHVEIRSLVS
+638 LVHVEIRSLVG
-649 HMEVRILTDAVINPR
+649 HIEVRILTDAVINPR

-678 EVCSLYPHTRDV
+678 EVGSLYPHTRDV

-710 ARCRSKKKPRDV
+710 ARCRSKNKPQHV
-722 ICSMRDCREGPV
+722 ICSMRDCRGGPV

-749 VL
+749 

>member
-1 MDIIIIVGVAV
+1 
-12 NIIQRHIR
+12 
-20 QQGSVPVCSLK
+20 
-31 GFMIGPSRVGKTTAR
+31 MIGPSRVGKTTAR
-46 RRLTHEIIRISP
+46 RRLTHEIVRISP
-58 DEIVPSTGIDAP
+58 DEVVPSTGIDAP
-70 ITVQLYSGIDRS
+70 ITVQLYRDIDRS

-93 QGLEDQC
+93 QGLEEQC
-100 RALCSRVLNSP
+100 RALCSRILSPP

-117 RSTTRPS
+117 RSR
-124 TAAAPSSS
+124 
-132 RSTNRPSTAAAPSSS
+132 RRINR
-147 RSTTRPS
+147 RVMSTTR
-154 TADAPSSSRSTTR
+154 T
-167 PSTAAVPSSSR
+167 
-178 STTRPSTAASS
+178 STAASN

-200 DNLTHRTQDELVAT
+200 DNLTHHTRDELVAT
-214 ALTKLVKDQDWKT
+214 ALTTLVKDEDWET

-232 KNTNSLS
+232 KNTDILS

-262 MALNLIF
+262 MALNMVF

-340 TLDRSIQQSFQD
+340 TLDRSIRQSFQD

-359 VLCSINKPGEEK
+359 VLCSVNKPGEEK
-371 RYIHPLNNVSTD
+371 RYIHPLNNVSAD

-398 HERFTPQQVPT
+398 HKRFTPQQVPT

-430 LEECAVIAEHCGISR
+430 LEECAVMAEHCGISR
-445 KFLKGVLQYLHDKY
+445 EDLLGEEGVLQYLHDKY
-459 GSILYYGQLEKLG
+459 GTILYYGRLTKLG

-492 AFGAVRGEPETAKH
+492 AFGAVGGEPETAKL
-506 MRLTGEVSQRL
+506 MRLTGEVSHRL

-528 EKGIPTDEIVELL
+528 EAGIPTDEIVELL

-568 DHNLMS
+568 D
-574 SVPKLLSGLLY
+574 LLSSSYQLLAL
-585 SPLLLISATGF
+585 SLLASSKPQSSDSLKMRIGVWMRPIVLGIEFAFTFTTTEKKDWFMLRF
-596 VPLGQFQASVVRFS
+596 VVWLVTWRFVFLLMPS
-610 QNENWTL
+610 ST
-617 DELNRFR
+617 
-624 NRIRFYFYDDREEG
+624 
-638 LVHVEIRSLVS
+638 
-649 HMEVRILTDAVINPR
+649 
-664 LILECRRQLWTMFC
+664 
-678 EVCSLYPHTRDV
+678 
-690 HWDFGFYCPHAVQ
+690 HA
-703 SGRRPHP
+703 
-710 ARCRSKKKPRDV
+710 
-722 ICSMRDCREGPV
+722 
-734 GLENKHKCWFTVSTC
+734 
-749 VL
+749 

>member
-1 MDIIIIVGVAV
+1 MNIIIIVGVAV
-12 NIIQRHIR
+12 NIIQRHIH

-46 RRLTHEIIRISP
+46 RRLTHEIVHISP
-58 DEIVPSTGIDAP
+58 DEIVPSTGMDAP
-70 ITVQLYSGIDRS
+70 VTVQLYRGIDRS
-82 SVLLSEGGWRS
+82 SVLLSEEGWRS
-93 QGLEDQC
+93 QGLEEQC
-100 RALCSRVLNSP
+100 RALCSSVLNSP

-117 RSTTRPS
+117 KSITT
-124 TAAAPSSS
+124 
-132 RSTNRPSTAAAPSSS
+132 
-147 RSTTRPS
+147 
-154 TADAPSSSRSTTR
+154 
-167 PSTAAVPSSSR
+167 
-178 STTRPSTAASS
+178 PSTAASS

-200 DNLTHRTQDELVAT
+200 DNLTHRTQDELVST
-214 ALTKLVKDQDWKT
+214 ALTELVKVEDWKT

-269 FNVTHDLDSP
+269 FNITHDLDSP

-308 CSISSLQTSPDHKP
+308 CSISSLQTSLDHKP

-352 DYFMRRD
+352 DYFMKRD
-359 VLCSINKPGEEK
+359 VLCSVNKPGEEK

-398 HERFTPQQVPT
+398 HKRFTPQQVPT

-419 MRFDPSPGWCS
+419 MKFDPSPGWCS
-430 LEECAVIAEHCGISR
+430 LEECVVIAEHCGISR
-445 KFLKGVLQYLHDKY
+445 TDLKGVLQYLHDKY
-459 GSILYYGQLEKLG
+459 GTILYYGRLEKLG

-492 AFGAVRGEPETAKH
+492 AFGAVEGEPETAKH

-568 DHNLMS
+568 DHDVAPES
-574 SVPKLLSGLLY
+574 SDPKFLSCLLY
-585 SPLLLISATGF
+585 SPLLLIPATGF

-610 QNENWTL
+610 QDKNWRL

-624 NRIRFYFYDDREEG
+624 NRIRFYFNDDREEG

-649 HMEVRILTDAVINPR
+649 HMEVRCLTDAVINPR
-664 LILECRRQLWTMFC
+664 LILECRRQLWSMFY

-690 HWDFGFYCPHAVQ
+690 LWDFGFYCPHAVQ

-710 ARCRSKKKPRDV
+710 ARCHSKNKPQHV
-722 ICSMRDCREGPV
+722 ICSMRDCQGGPV
-734 GLENKHKCWFTVSTC
+734 GLENKHKCWFTVS
-749 VL
+749 V

>member
-1 MDIIIIVGVAV
+1 MKRG
-12 NIIQRHIR
+12 IIQQHIQ
-20 QQGSVPVCSLK
+20 QQGSVPVRSLK

-46 RRLTHEIIRISP
+46 RRLTHEIVCISP

-70 ITVQLYSGIDRS
+70 ITVQLYRGIDRS
-82 SVLLSEGGWRS
+82 SVLLSERGWRS
-93 QGLEDQC
+93 QGLEEQC
-100 RALCSRVLNSP
+100 HALCSRILNP
-111 AAPSSS
+111 PDALSSS
-117 RSTTRPS
+117 RSRRRIKRRRIKS
-124 TAAAPSSS
+124 TI
-132 RSTNRPSTAAAPSSS
+132 
-147 RSTTRPS
+147 
-154 TADAPSSSRSTTR
+154 
-167 PSTAAVPSSSR
+167 
-178 STTRPSTAASS
+178 RPSTAASS
-189 SPGPATLVQDW
+189 SPDPATLVQAW
-200 DNLTHRTQDELVAT
+200 DNLTDLTRDELVAT
-214 ALTKLVKDQDWKT
+214 ALTELVKDEDWET

-232 KNTNSLS
+232 KNTDILS

-279 YTVVYRA
+279 YAVVYRA

-332 QTSEAAVL
+332 QTGEAAVL
-340 TLDRSIQQSFQD
+340 TLDRSIEHSFQD
-352 DYFMRRD
+352 NYFMRRD
-359 VLCSINKPGEEK
+359 VLCSVNKPGEEK

-398 HERFTPQQVPT
+398 HERFTPQPVPT

-430 LEECAVIAEHCGISR
+430 LEECVVIAEHCGISR
-445 KFLKGVLQYLHDKY
+445 EDLLGEEGVLQYLHDKY
-459 GSILYYGQLEKLG
+459 GTILYYGRLEKLG

-506 MRLTGEVSQRL
+506 MRLTGEVSHRL
-517 MNKACSESSTD
+517 MNKACSDSSTD
-528 EKGIPTDEIVELL
+528 EAGIPTDEIVELL

-555 EEEVYFLPCLLYP
+555 NEEVYFLPCLLYP
-568 DHNLMS
+568 DHNVTIES
-574 SVPKLLSGLLY
+574 SDSKLLSGLLY
-585 SPLLLISATGF
+585 SPLLLIPATGF

-610 QNENWTL
+610 QDVNWRL

-624 NRIRFYFYDDREEG
+624 NRIRFYFDDDREEG

-649 HMEVRILTDAVINPR
+649 HMEVRILTDAVISPH
-664 LILECRRQLWTMFC
+664 LIKRCRRQLWTMFR
-678 EVCSLYPHTRDV
+678 EVGSLYPHTRDV

-710 ARCRSKKKPRDV
+710 ARCHSKNKPQQV
-722 ICSMRDCREGPV
+722 ICSIRDCRGGPV
-734 GLENKHKCWFTVSTC
+734 GLENKHKCWFTVSAC
-749 VL
+749 VLFSIVAYMVCVCTGGY